1 MPGFLMHV
9 NAAVKCMH
17 GATAL
22 VAPSQ
27 VRVLVGGQ
35 PVATMSSKIAVAGC
49 PFQVPAGPTT
59 KPQPCVTVQW
69 TMPSTRLLVGGKPAA
84 LLPAPG
90 PGPATCQSVEQI
102 PQGAPIISTVQT
114 RVIGT

>member
-1 MPGFLMHV
+1 
-9 NAAVKCMH
+9 
-17 GATAL
+17 
-22 VAPSQ
+22 
-27 VRVLVGGQ
+27 
-35 PVATMSSKIAVAGC
+35 
-49 PFQVPAGPTT
+49 
-59 KPQPCVTVQW
+59 
-69 TMPSTRLLVGGKPAA
+69 MPSTRLLVGGKPAA